1 MAKNAQESTRKNEQK
16 NAQHDALKNTQ
27 GRRAASQR
35 RRGLFHTI
43 AIGAEAGWAK
53 KHITLAEEPQGMRH
67 GIQVGD
73 GADPTARPIRMLA
86 VGDSMIAGCGTSDQS
101 MGLIPQIAGLMSQRL
116 GVPVEWRT
124 DAKLGATIRRVRYR
138 QLAKLEP
145 SSSSENTA
153 SENTVSASTSPADG
167 AAVADTTVDA
177 TVGATAHEPAH
188 EPVKQSP
195 INESHDFDVIVI
207 GAGSNDIMARR
218 KTEEWSEE
226 LGECI
231 RIAKRHAS
239 HVAVLS
245 CGQLFAIPSLGKAL
259 RADLERLC
267 NEQEAASQ
275 AVCDAAGA
283 VYLDMIHEELHSDDF
298 WFWCGDQFHPSAEGY
313 RVLAHHCT
321 DAMPK
326 EWLDGLRNR

>member
-1 MAKNAQESTRKNEQK
+1 MAKNTQESTRKNEQK
-16 NAQHDALKNTQ
+16 NAHHDAPKNTQ
-27 GRRAASQR
+27 GRRATSQR

-73 GADPTARPIRMLA
+73 GADPAARPIRMLA

-101 MGLIPQIAGLMSQRL
+101 MGLIPPIAGLMSQRL

-153 SENTVSASTSPADG
+153 SENT
-167 AAVADTTVDA
+167 TVD
-177 TVGATAHEPAH
+177 ATAHEPAH
-188 EPVKQSP
+188 ESAKQSP
-195 INESHDFDVIVI
+195 INECHDFDVIVI

-321 DAMPK
+321 DAIPK

>member
-1 MAKNAQESTRKNEQK
+1 MAKNTQESTRKNEQK
-16 NAQHDALKNTQ
+16 NAQHDAPKNTQ

-73 GADPTARPIRMLA
+73 GADPAARPIRMLA

-153 SENTVSASTSPADG
+153 SENT
-167 AAVADTTVDA
+167 TVD
-177 TVGATAHEPAH
+177 ATAHEPAH
-188 EPVKQSP
+188 ESAKQSP
-195 INESHDFDVIVI
+195 INECHDFDVIVI
-207 GAGSNDIMARR
+207 DAGSNDIMARR

>member
-1 MAKNAQESTRKNEQK
+1 MTKNTQESTRKNEQK
-16 NAQHDALKNTQ
+16 NAHHDASKNTQ

-101 MGLIPQIAGLMSQRL
+101 MGLIPQIADLMSQRL

-145 SSSSENTA
+145 SSSSESTA
-153 SENTVSASTSPADG
+153 SENTTA
-167 AAVADTTVDA
+167 ADTTVD
-177 TVGATAHEPAH
+177 ATAHEPAH
-188 EPVKQSP
+188 ESAKQSP
-195 INESHDFDVIVI
+195 INECHDFDVIVI

-321 DAMPK
+321 DAIPK

>member
-1 MAKNAQESTRKNEQK
+1 MAKNTQESTRKNEQK
-16 NAQHDALKNTQ
+16 NAQHDAPKNTQ

-73 GADPTARPIRMLA
+73 GADPAARPIRMLA

-153 SENTVSASTSPADG
+153 SENT
-167 AAVADTTVDA
+167 TVD
-177 TVGATAHEPAH
+177 ATAHEPAH
-188 EPVKQSP
+188 ESAKQSP
-195 INESHDFDVIVI
+195 INECHDFDVIVI

-321 DAMPK
+321 DAIPK

>member
-1 MAKNAQESTRKNEQK
+1 MAKNTQESTRKNEH
-16 NAQHDALKNTQ
+16 HDAPKNTQ
-27 GRRAASQR
+27 GRRAASRR

-73 GADPTARPIRMLA
+73 GADPAARPIRMLA

-101 MGLIPQIAGLMSQRL
+101 MGLIPPIAGLMSQRL

-153 SENTVSASTSPADG
+153 SENPVSASTSPADD
-167 AAVADTTVDA
+167 ATVADA

-188 EPVKQSP
+188 ESAKQSP
-195 INESHDFDVIVI
+195 INESRDFDVIVI

>member
-1 MAKNAQESTRKNEQK
+1 MAKNTQESTRKNEQK
-16 NAQHDALKNTQ
+16 NAHHDAPKNTQ

-73 GADPTARPIRMLA
+73 GADPAARPIRMLT

-153 SENTVSASTSPADG
+153 SENT
-167 AAVADTTVDA
+167 TVD
-177 TVGATAHEPAH
+177 ATAHEPAH
-188 EPVKQSP
+188 ESAKQSP
-195 INESHDFDVIVI
+195 INECHDFDVIVI

>member
-1 MAKNAQESTRKNEQK
+1 MAKNTQESTRKNEQK
-16 NAQHDALKNTQ
+16 NAHHDAPKNTQ

-73 GADPTARPIRMLA
+73 GADPAARPIRMLT

-101 MGLIPQIAGLMSQRL
+101 MGLIPPIAGLMSQRL

-153 SENTVSASTSPADG
+153 SENT
-167 AAVADTTVDA
+167 TVD
-177 TVGATAHEPAH
+177 ATAHEPAH
-188 EPVKQSP
+188 ESAKQSP
-195 INESHDFDVIVI
+195 INECHDFDVIVI

-321 DAMPK
+321 DAIPK

>member
-1 MAKNAQESTRKNEQK
+1 MAKNTQESTRKNEQK
-16 NAQHDALKNTQ
+16 NAQHDAPKNTQ

-73 GADPTARPIRMLA
+73 GADPAARPIRMLA

-101 MGLIPQIAGLMSQRL
+101 MGLIPPIAGLMSQRL

-153 SENTVSASTSPADG
+153 SENT
-167 AAVADTTVDA
+167 TVD
-177 TVGATAHEPAH
+177 ATAHEPAH
-188 EPVKQSP
+188 ESAKQSP
-195 INESHDFDVIVI
+195 INECHDFDVIVI
-207 GAGSNDIMARR
+207 DAGSNDIMARR

>member
-1 MAKNAQESTRKNEQK
+1 MAKNTQESTRKNEQK
-16 NAQHDALKNTQ
+16 NAQHDAPKNTQ

-73 GADPTARPIRMLA
+73 GADPAARPIRMLA

-153 SENTVSASTSPADG
+153 SENT
-167 AAVADTTVDA
+167 TVD
-177 TVGATAHEPAH
+177 ATAHEPAH
-188 EPVKQSP
+188 ESAKQSP
-195 INESHDFDVIVI
+195 INECHDFDVIVI
-207 GAGSNDIMARR
+207 DAGSNDIMARR

-326 EWLDGLRNR
+326 EWLDRLRNR

>member
-1 MAKNAQESTRKNEQK
+1 MAKNTQESTRKNEQK
-16 NAQHDALKNTQ
+16 NAHHDAPKNTQ

-73 GADPTARPIRMLA
+73 GADPAARPIRMLA

-153 SENTVSASTSPADG
+153 SENT
-167 AAVADTTVDA
+167 TVD
-177 TVGATAHEPAH
+177 ATAHEPAH
-188 EPVKQSP
+188 ESAKQSP
-195 INESHDFDVIVI
+195 INECHDFDVIVI

-321 DAMPK
+321 DAIPK

>member
-1 MAKNAQESTRKNEQK
+1 MTKNTQESTRKNEQK
-16 NAQHDALKNTQ
+16 NAHHDAPKNAQ

-73 GADPTARPIRMLA
+73 GADPAARPIRMLA

-101 MGLIPQIAGLMSQRL
+101 MGLIPQIADLMSQRL

-145 SSSSENTA
+145 SSSSESTA
-153 SENTVSASTSPADG
+153 SENTTA
-167 AAVADTTVDA
+167 ADTTV
-177 TVGATAHEPAH
+177 GATAH

>member
-1 MAKNAQESTRKNEQK
+1 MAKNTQESTRKNEQK
-16 NAQHDALKNTQ
+16 NAHHDAPKNTQ

-101 MGLIPQIAGLMSQRL
+101 MGLIPQIADLMSQRL

-145 SSSSENTA
+145 SSSSESTV
-153 SENTVSASTSPADG
+153 SENTTA
-167 AAVADTTVDA
+167 ADT

-195 INESHDFDVIVI
+195 INECHDFDVIVI

-283 VYLDMIHEELHSDDF
+283 VYLDMIHEELHSDYF
-298 WFWCGDQFHPSAEGY
+298 WFWCGDRFHPSAEGY

-326 EWLDGLRNR
+326 EWLDGLRKR

>member
-1 MAKNAQESTRKNEQK
+1 MAKNTQESTRKNEQK
-16 NAQHDALKNTQ
+16 NAQHDAPKNTQ

-73 GADPTARPIRMLA
+73 GADPAARPIRMLA

-101 MGLIPQIAGLMSQRL
+101 MGLIPPIAGIMSQRL

-153 SENTVSASTSPADG
+153 SENT
-167 AAVADTTVDA
+167 TVD
-177 TVGATAHEPAH
+177 ATAHEPAH
-188 EPVKQSP
+188 ESAKQSP
-195 INESHDFDVIVI
+195 INECHDFDVIVI
-207 GAGSNDIMARR
+207 DAGSNDIMARR

>member
-1 MAKNAQESTRKNEQK
+1 MAKNTQESTRKNEQK
-16 NAQHDALKNTQ
+16 NAHHDAPKNTQ
-27 GRRAASQR
+27 GRRAASKR

-73 GADPTARPIRMLA
+73 GADPAARPIRMLA

-116 GVPVEWRT
+116 WVPVEWRT

-138 QLAKLEP
+138 QLTKLEP

-153 SENTVSASTSPADG
+153 SENPVSASTSPADD
-167 AAVADTTVDA
+167 ATVADA

-188 EPVKQSP
+188 ESAKQSP
-195 INESHDFDVIVI
+195 VNESRDFDVIVI

>member
-1 MAKNAQESTRKNEQK
+1 MAKNTQESTRKNEQK
-16 NAQHDALKNTQ
+16 NAHHDAPKNTQ

-73 GADPTARPIRMLA
+73 GADPAARPIRMLT

-153 SENTVSASTSPADG
+153 SENT
-167 AAVADTTVDA
+167 TVD
-177 TVGATAHEPAH
+177 ATAHEPAH
-188 EPVKQSP
+188 ESAKQSP
-195 INESHDFDVIVI
+195 INECHDFDVIVI

-321 DAMPK
+321 DAIPK

>member
-1 MAKNAQESTRKNEQK
+1 MAKNTQESTRKNEQK
-16 NAQHDALKNTQ
+16 NAHHDAPKNTQ
-27 GRRAASQR
+27 GRRATSQR

-73 GADPTARPIRMLA
+73 GTDPAARPIRMLA

-101 MGLIPQIAGLMSQRL
+101 MGLIPPIAGLMSQRL

-153 SENTVSASTSPADG
+153 SENT
-167 AAVADTTVDA
+167 TVD
-177 TVGATAHEPAH
+177 ATAHEPAH
-188 EPVKQSP
+188 ESAKQSP
-195 INESHDFDVIVI
+195 INECHDFDVIVI

-321 DAMPK
+321 DAIPK

>member
-1 MAKNAQESTRKNEQK
+1 
-16 NAQHDALKNTQ
+16 
-27 GRRAASQR
+27 
-35 RRGLFHTI
+35 
-43 AIGAEAGWAK
+43 
-53 KHITLAEEPQGMRH
+53 
-67 GIQVGD
+67 
-73 GADPTARPIRMLA
+73 MLT

-153 SENTVSASTSPADG
+153 SENT
-167 AAVADTTVDA
+167 TVD
-177 TVGATAHEPAH
+177 ATAHEPAH
-188 EPVKQSP
+188 ESAKQSP
-195 INESHDFDVIVI
+195 INECHDFDVIVI

-321 DAMPK
+321 DAIPK

>member
-1 MAKNAQESTRKNEQK
+1 MATSTRKNTK
-16 NAQHDALKNTQ
+16 TTQHDALTNTQ
-27 GRRAASQR
+27 ERRTASPR

-73 GADPTARPIRMLA
+73 GADPAARPIRLLA

-145 SSSSENTA
+145 GSSSENTA
-153 SENTVSASTSPADG
+153 SENTVSANTSPADN
-167 AAVADTTVDA
+167 AAAANTTVEA
-177 TVGATAHEPAH
+177 AAHEPTRTTGH
-188 EPVKQSP
+188 ESAEQSP
-195 INESHDFDVIVI
+195 ISTCHDFDVIVI

-218 KTEEWSEE
+218 KTEEWSDE

-231 RIAKRHAS
+231 RIAQRHAT

-259 RADLERLC
+259 RADLKRLC

-275 AVCDAAGA
+275 AVCDATGA
-283 VYLDMIHEELHSDDF
+283 VYLDMIHEELHSDHF

-313 RVLAHHCT
+313 CVLAHHCT
-321 DAMPK
+321 DAMSK

>member
-1 MAKNAQESTRKNEQK
+1 MTKNTQESTRKNEQK
-16 NAQHDALKNTQ
+16 NAHHDAPKNTQ
-27 GRRAASQR
+27 GRRATSQR

-145 SSSSENTA
+145 NSSSENTA
-153 SENTVSASTSPADG
+153 SENT
-167 AAVADTTVDA
+167 TVD
-177 TVGATAHEPAH
+177 ATAHEPAH
-188 EPVKQSP
+188 ESAKQSP
-195 INESHDFDVIVI
+195 INECHDFDVIVI